1 MNQMK
6 QVFSVLFLNEEVC
19 TFINAGLL
27 LDVISNEPFG
37 ENRDMIDLL
46 KKFTQLLMNDFALN
60 DYFAKC
66 VAPSV
71 APHRRT

>member
-1 MNQMK
+1 
-6 QVFSVLFLNEEVC
+6 
-19 TFINAGLL
+19 
-27 LDVISNEPFG
+27 
-37 ENRDMIDLL
+37 MIDLL

-71 APHRRT
+71 APHQRT

>member
-1 MNQMK
+1 MK
-6 QVFSVLFLNEEVC
+6 HVAFESFLNEVVL

-60 DYFAKC
+60 DYFAEY
-66 VAPSV
+66 V
-71 APHRRT
+71 

>member
-37 ENRDMIDLL
+37 EI
-46 KKFTQLLMNDFALN
+46 AI
-60 DYFAKC
+60 
-66 VAPSV
+66 
-71 APHRRT
+71 

>member
-27 LDVISNEPFG
+27 LYVISNEPFG
-37 ENRDMIDLL
+37 EI
-46 KKFTQLLMNDFALN
+46 AI
-60 DYFAKC
+60 
-66 VAPSV
+66 
-71 APHRRT
+71 